1 MRGRFTVRDMNAVR
15 KLGLVVGI
23 AVALVVAGWHTPGA
37 AAAGGPTSTSI
48 SFSSNPASAG
58 QPVTVKVTVTGTLFS
73 PLGGVVLFDGDTAL
87 GLLLLTPD
95 FDGSF
100 FCDAC
105 IPTDHSSATI
115 TRSFGRGDH
124 IFTAFY
130 PGDPEDF
137 SSPGGP
143 TTLTVN
149 AAASA
154 TVVSSSVNPSVHGQN
169 VTFTATVGSTGESPS
184 GTIQF
189 KVDGNAY
196 GAPQTLDSGGRASIV
211 ASDLDVGAHTII
223 AVFTSDNPDVLGST
237 GLLLSGIIP
246 VKQQVDPAQT
256 STSVSSSENPSE
268 FGDTVTFTSTT
279 SVVSPGAGRPTGT
292 VQFEDGGGP
301 LGTPQTLDGSG
312 QASLTTSA
320 LDVGAHTINAV
331 YTSDNVNFD
340 GSTGSVDETVDRAAT
355 TLVYDGATT
364 SDFDDLA
371 TLSARLVRTNGG
383 ASIPGKTIG
392 FTMGSE
398 TCSATTN
405 AAGEASCSITPSEP
419 AASYSVAAG
428 FAGDTGFA
436 PAAVSTAFVVTKEE
450 TTTAYTGPTAILQGQ
465 TVALSG
471 HLLEDGVKPIAGRTL
486 TLTLGAGATA
496 QSCSALT
503 DATGSGQCALP
514 AVTVAL
520 GPEALGVSFV
530 GDAYYLPSSAAA
542 TAIVFAFPSRGAFVL
557 GDTTVAHAG
566 SSSVTFWGSQWSSVN
581 TLTGGSA
588 PAAFKGFAAA
598 STSTPPACGGTWTT
612 GPGNS
617 PSPVATLPAYMG
629 TLVTSSAVASGS
641 SISGNIVGIVVV
653 QTAGGYAADPGH
665 AGTGTIVARYC

>member
-1 MRGRFTVRDMNAVR
+1 MRGRFTVRDMNTVR

-23 AVALVVAGWHTPGA
+23 ALTLVVAAWHAPGA

-124 IFTAFY
+124 IFTALY
-130 PGDPEDF
+130 SGDPEDF
-137 SSPGGP
+137 SSGGGP

-154 TVVSSSVNPSVHGQN
+154 TVISSSVNPSVHGQN

-196 GAPQTLDSGGRASIV
+196 GAAQTLDSGGRASIV

-256 STSVSSSENPSE
+256 STSVSSSKNPSE

-292 VQFEDGGGP
+292 VQFEDGGAP

-331 YTSDNVNFD
+331 YTSDDVDFD

-383 ASIPGKTIG
+383 APIPGKTIG
-392 FTMGSE
+392 FTMGSG
-398 TCSATTN
+398 TCSSDDGRCRRSELLDH
-405 AAGEASCSITPSEP
+405 AAGSRGKLHRLGRLRRRHRVRVGHGLGHIRRHEGRNDHGLYRADSDSARPDGHAQWP
-419 AASYSVAAG
+419 AARGRCQADRGPHADPDARRGRGSPVVHRPHRRNGERTVRAAG
-428 FAGDTGFA
+428 GHRRAGTGSA
-436 PAAVSTAFVVTKEE
+436 CRPLRRRRVLPSVVGRRDGDRVRFPLARSIRARRHHRRARRPGER
-450 TTTAYTGPTAILQGQ
+450 
-465 TVALSG
+465 
-471 HLLEDGVKPIAGRTL
+471 HLLELAVVERQHAHGRRRPGGLQGLRRRVDLDAAGLRRHVVDRPRQQPVSRRHDARVHGHTRHLVGGPIGQL
-486 TLTLGAGATA
+486 DLG
-496 QSCSALT
+496 
-503 DATGSGQCALP
+503 
-514 AVTVAL
+514 
-520 GPEALGVSFV
+520 
-530 GDAYYLPSSAAA
+530 
-542 TAIVFAFPSRGAFVL
+542 
-557 GDTTVAHAG
+557 
-566 SSSVTFWGSQWSSVN
+566 
-581 TLTGGSA
+581 
-588 PAAFKGFAAA
+588 
-598 STSTPPACGGTWTT
+598 
-612 GPGNS
+612 
-617 PSPVATLPAYMG
+617 
-629 TLVTSSAVASGS
+629 
-641 SISGNIVGIVVV
+641 
-653 QTAGGYAADPGH
+653 
-665 AGTGTIVARYC
+665 